1 MAAMSLR
8 LPDELNERLRVAAS
22 QDGESIN
29 TAIVVAIRD
38 WLDRRDAEHVQQL
51 FEETAV
57 RHARLLER
65 LADA

>member
-8 LPDELNERLRVAAS
+8 LPDELSERLRTAATEE
-22 QDGESIN
+22 GESVN
-29 TAIVVAIRD
+29 SAVVVAISD
-38 WLDRRDAEHVQQL
+38 WLDRRDAEHVQGL
-51 FEETAV
+51 FEDTAA